1 MSDDRPARTPG
12 RGRLKIF
19 LGAAAGVGKTYAMLG
34 EARHQKAAGVD
45 VVIGYLEAHGRRATE
60 DRAVGIE
67 VAPRRL
73 VRVHGRPYTEMDL
86 DWLIDR
92 DPQLCLVDELAHTN
106 LPGGRHPKRWMDVQ
120 DILDSRADVWT
131 TVNIQHLESLNDKV
145 FELTGVRVQETFPD
159 RLLHDAD
166 ELVLVDLAPEPL
178 RERIAKGL
186 VYPLERVDAAL
197 ANFFQ
202 SDKLT
207 ALRALALREVAEQEE
222 EHLTAGEAADAAVGP
237 RIEERVLLCVDGR
250 PNSDGLVRRSARLAR
265 RAGGRLYVLHV
276 EPDDESESASVLA
289 AVADAER
296 LARALGGTV
305 LRRAGNVA
313 AEVIETAR
321 EYRITQIVLG
331 ESHRPRW
338 REVVGQSIIARVL
351 RETDGIDIHIIADAR
366 TGSPEGAP
374 AFWGKR
380 SPTRY

>member
-250 PNSDGLVRRSARLAR
+250 PNSDELVRRAARLAR

-374 AFWGKR
+374 SFWGKR

>member
-250 PNSDGLVRRSARLAR
+250 PNSDELVRRAARLAR
-265 RAGGRLYVLHV
+265 RAWGRLYVLHV

-366 TGSPEGAP
+366 TGSPEGVP